1 MCAQICSIRKHK
13 HTRTQ
18 KEALSADLGGG
29 EEPSPTLRER
39 RGRQGGAGAGLGT
52 RRLEKSG
59 PESLRL
65 TSFIYQKWY
74 IYKYS

>member
-1 MCAQICSIRKHK
+1 MHK
-13 HTRTQ
+13 FVQSENTNTRTQ

-29 EEPSPTLRER
+29 EEPGPTLGER
-39 RGRQGGAGAGLGT
+39 RGKAGQGRGRAGHSDVG
-52 RRLEKSG
+52 KSG

-65 TSFIYQKWY
+65 TSFIYKKWY